1 MGTVYSIA
9 SGKGGTGKT
18 TVVANLGSLLAAS
31 GRKTC
36 IIDAELGMANL
47 GLILGL
53 EEIPVTLHE
62 VLAGQNDIHEAIYE
76 GPNGVHVV
84 PSGLSLQGFER
95 ADIERLKDV
104 IEELREEYE
113 FLIIDSPA
121 GISRDGVIPLA
132 SADEVILVVTPDIAS
147 IINAIKTK
155 SLTEMVGGRVSGSI
169 VNRFSSAT
177 DTINR
182 DHLEKVMDLPIIA
195 ILPEDASVRRSSAE
209 RIPVSIRYPSSPVS
223 KAFTR
228 LSAEIAGIEYEEE
241 PDISRTQKGGLI
253 DRLARRFFGGGE

>member
-1 MGTVYSIA
+1 MGTVYTIA

-18 TVVANLGSLLAAS
+18 TLVANIGSLLAAS

-62 VLAGQNDIHEAIYE
+62 VLAGKNDIHDAIYE
-76 GPNGVHVV
+76 GPHGVHIV
-84 PSGLSLQGFER
+84 PSGLSLQGFEQ
-95 ADIERLKDV
+95 ADTERLKDV
-104 IEELREEYE
+104 IEELRGEYE

-121 GISRDGVIPLA
+121 GISRDVVIPLA
-132 SADEVILVVTPDIAS
+132 AADEVILVVTPDIAS
-147 IINAIKTK
+147 IINAIKTR
-155 SLTEMVGGRVSGSI
+155 SLTEMVGGRVSGAI

-182 DHLEKVMDLPIIA
+182 EHLEKVMELPIIA

-209 RIPVSIRYPSSPVS
+209 RIPVSVKYPSSPVS
-223 KAFTR
+223 KAFHR
-228 LSAEIAGIEYEEE
+228 LSAEIAGIDYEEE
-241 PDISRTQKGGLI
+241 PEVSQTRKGGVI
-253 DRLARRFFGGGE
+253 DRLARRLFGGEE